1 MAKYQKKKV
10 VVNAV
15 QLIDDNKDAIL
26 QFMEETN
33 CPFEMIGRYS
43 LVIHTLEGDMRA
55 DEGDWVIQGV
65 AGEFYPCKPH
75 IFELTYEPY
84 DGESDG

>member
-1 MAKYQKKKV
+1 
-10 VVNAV
+10 
-15 QLIDDNKDAIL
+15 
-26 QFMEETN
+26 
-33 CPFEMIGRYS
+33 MIGKYS

-75 IFELTYEPY
+75 IFELTYEPF